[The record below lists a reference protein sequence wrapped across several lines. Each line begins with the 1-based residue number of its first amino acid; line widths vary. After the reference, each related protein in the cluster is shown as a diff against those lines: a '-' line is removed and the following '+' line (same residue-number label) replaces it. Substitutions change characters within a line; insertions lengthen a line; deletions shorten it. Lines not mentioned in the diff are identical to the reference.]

1 MHNSSD
7 KPKPVLCFLNCWGA
21 PDHVTMSLLC
31 RWMVSVALCL
41 HCTSGLVNIVSKED
55 ILLLK
60 DLQNPKCFTRTLKDF
75 TCFFETFDNKTYD
88 LIYDYDSNPS
98 KCAMSVQSTAK
109 GSFLHICSFSD
120 VQIFVKM
127 DIKVV
132 ELASNTVSYHRT
144 LSVEDNYL
152 PDPPF
157 NLTLQPNG
165 PGQLEVSW
173 LAKTKWKIFDHMTYK
188 IRYSTGTKKERTV
201 ETDKQSLELSLTQGE
216 EVEVQVSVKCGFNKD
231 AGHWSSW
238 TQPVHA
244 TVPQRADDISLTCST
259 FDLKNVTCH
268 WNGFSASEERENKL
282 FYKMEIKESPDWT
295 PWSECGRS
303 GNITNICHIH
313 GNESKEV
320 MIMLIS
326 TSTASR
332 KTFFTKAFK
341 LKNSIKTFPPSRLR
355 GTPKKQELCLDWEA
369 PPLFLETHLQY
380 EVDINIRGG
389 ERWKMIKESETR
401 TCMKV
406 PAGSHFTVKIRAKP
420 AGPIYSGNW
429 SDWSEEFTG
438 EMTPD
443 MDAFLVGFLFITP
456 LIIGVVFIPILFI
469 YRSKLKHYFWP
480 PVPNLE
486 KVLQG
491 FLTEVSGQKLHPP
504 PTAKQCFEETTS
516 SVVEILSESDIP
528 QPGKLLDESSKL
540 LLSTESFPTE
550 VQVIGSPGTE
560 VFLDYVTLKK
570 ELPPLCLGVNF
581 YLYDPEKGSPD
592 TPQSCVCFFPDGS
605 SYVSLCAENDFL
617 NDSYLPMVEPQD
629 STEDGQFPGNSY
641 TNVFY
646 A

>member
-1 MHNSSD
+1 QYICITAVINPSLCCAFLTVG
-7 KPKPVLCFLNCWGA
+7 VLLSTLLLF
-21 PDHVTMSLLC
+21 TMSLLC
-31 RWMVSVALCL
+31 KWMVSIVLCL
-41 HCTSGLVNIVSKED
+41 HCTSGLVNCNVSEED

-75 TCFFETFDNKTYD
+75 TCFFETFDNKIYD
-88 LIYDYDSNPS
+88 LIYSYDGNPS
-98 KCAMSVQSTAK
+98 KCAMSVQRTAK

-120 VQIFVKM
+120 FHIFVKI

-132 ELASNTVSYHRT
+132 ELASNTISYNQAVC
-144 LSVEDNYL
+144 VEDNYL

-165 PGQLEVSW
+165 P
-173 LAKTKWKIFDHMTYK
+173 
-188 IRYSTGTKKERTV
+188 ERTK
-201 ETDKQSLELSLTQGE
+201 ETDEKSLELSLVPGE
-216 EVEVQVSVKCGFNKD
+216 EVEVQVSVKSGYDKD

-244 TVPQRADDISLTCST
+244 TVPQSADDISLTCST
-259 FDLKNVTCH
+259 FDLKSVTCH
-268 WNGFSASEERENKL
+268 WNGLMTSGEKESKL
-282 FYKMEIKESPDWT
+282 FYKMEIKESTDWT
-295 PWSECGRS
+295 PWSECDRS
-303 GNITNICHIH
+303 RNITSVCHLH
-313 GNESKEV
+313 GNESKKV
-320 MIMLIS
+320 MVMLIS
-326 TSTASR
+326 TSAASK
-332 KTFFTKAFK
+332 KTFFTEAFK
-341 LKNSIKTFPPSRLR
+341 LKNSIKTFPPSHLR
-355 GTPKKQELCLDWEA
+355 GTLKKQELCLDWEA
-369 PPLFLETHLQY
+369 PPLLLETHLQY

-389 ERWKMIKESETR
+389 EGWKMVKESEAH

-443 MDAFLVGFLFITP
+443 MDIFLVGCLLITP
-456 LIIGVVFIPILFI
+456 LMIGVIFIPILFV

-491 FLTEVSGQKLHPP
+491 FLTEVSGQKLQPHL
-504 PTAKQCFEETTS
+504 TAKQCFEETTS
-516 SVVEILSESDIP
+516 SVVEILSESDVP
-528 QPGKLLDESSKL
+528 QSGKLLEESSKL
-540 LLSTESFPTE
+540 LLSTESYPTE

-581 YLYDPEKGSPD
+581 YLYNQEKGSPD
-592 TPQSCVCFFPDGS
+592 TPQSCVCFCPDGS

-617 NDSYLPMVEPQD
+617 NDSYLPMADPLD
-629 STEDGQFPGNSY
+629 GMEDGQFPGNVY
-641 TNVFY
+641 TNVSHT
-646 A
+646 